1 MNSIEA
7 INKLIKNIEH
17 VIVGKRDVIQLLLV
31 GFFSK
36 GHVLIED
43 VPGVGKTMLSRALAQ
58 SINGTFKRIQF
69 TPDLLPS
76 DVTGISIYNQQTK
89 DFEFKPG
96 PVFTN
101 ILLADEINRTTPRT
115 QSGLLESMQEFRV
128 TVDGNIYELPKP
140 FFVMATENPIE
151 FRGTYPLPEA
161 QLDRFLMRISV
172 GYPTKSEE
180 QDIVSRHMKEPP
192 INNLKPVIEIED
204 VFGIQSEAIRVLIK
218 DEIVSYIIDL
228 VDMTRVHPDV
238 RLGASPRASLALMQT
253 ARSYAMINGRD
264 YVTPDDIKVLAHPVL
279 GHRIML
285 HPRSQ
290 VKGETPSMIITNIL
304 KTVSVPA

>member
-204 VFGIQSEAIRVLIK
+204 VFGIQAEAIKILIK
-218 DEIVSYIIDL
+218 EEIVSYIIDL
-228 VDMTRVHPDV
+228 VEMTRVHPDV

-290 VKGETPSMIITNIL
+290 VKGETPSRIITNIL

>member
-1 MNSIEA
+1 MDAKEA
-7 INKLIKNIEH
+7 IAKLIANIEK
-17 VIVGKRDVIQLLLV
+17 VIVGKTDVVKLLLV

-58 SINGTFKRIQF
+58 SINGVFKRIQF

-76 DVTGISIYNQQTK
+76 DVTGISVYNQQAK

-115 QSGLLESMQEFRV
+115 QSGLLEAMQEFRI
-128 TVDGNIYELPKP
+128 TVDGVIYKLPEP
-140 FFVMATENPIE
+140 FFVVATENPIE

-161 QLDRFLMRISV
+161 QLDRFLLRLNV
-172 GYPTKSEE
+172 GYPSKFEE
-180 QDIVSRHMKEPP
+180 QDIVVRHMKEPP
-192 INNLKPVIEIED
+192 INSLKPVIEMRD
-204 VFGIQSEAIRVLIK
+204 VFDIQKKVSEVYIK
-218 DEIVSYIIDL
+218 EEMISYIIEI
-228 VDMTRVHPDV
+228 VEMSRIHPDV

-253 ARSYAMINGRD
+253 ARAYALINNKD
-264 YVTPDDIKVLAHPVL
+264 FVVPDDIKVLAHPVL
-279 GHRIML
+279 SHRIML
-285 HPRSQ
+285 QPRSL
-290 VKGETPSMIITNIL
+290 VKGETPSKIITHIL
-304 KTVSVPA
+304 KTVSVPT

>member
-1 MNSIEA
+1 MNTIEA
-7 INKLIKNIEH
+7 ITKLINNIER

-58 SINGTFKRIQF
+58 SINGMFKRIQF

-192 INNLKPVIEIED
+192 INNLGPVIAIED
-204 VFGIQSEAIRVLIK
+204 VFEIQAKAMEILIK
-218 DEIVSYIIDL
+218 EEIVSYIIDL
-228 VDMTRVHPDV
+228 VDMTRVHPDI

-290 VKGETPSMIITNIL
+290 VKGETPSRIITNIL
-304 KTVSVPA
+304 KTVSVPT

>member
-1 MNSIEA
+1 
-7 INKLIKNIEH
+7 
-17 VIVGKRDVIQLLLV
+17 VGKRDVIQLLLV

-58 SINGTFKRIQF
+58 SINGIFKRIQF

-192 INNLKPVIEIED
+192 INNLGPVIEIED
-204 VFGIQSEAIRVLIK
+204 VFKIQVKAMEVLIK
-218 DEIVSYIIDL
+218 EEIVSYIIDL
-228 VDMTRVHPDV
+228 VDMTRVHPDI

-290 VKGETPSMIITNIL
+290 VKGETPSRIITGIL
-304 KTVSVPA
+304 KTVSVPT